1 MEQVPKKQLNIPEN
15 VAKCLMEAEGLT
27 AEDFSEIALYSFG
40 DAVDN
45 WLEVEENYW
54 IALAFINPITHG
66 YVTVIES
73 V

>member
-1 MEQVPKKQLNIPEN
+1 MEQISQKELEIPLN
-15 VAKCLMEAEGLT
+15 VARCLINADGLT
-27 AEDFSEIALYSFG
+27 AEDFSSIALYSFG

-45 WLEVEENYW
+45 WLEVERNYW

-66 YVTVIES
+66 YVTVVES

>member
-1 MEQVPKKQLNIPEN
+1 MEQVLKKQLNIPEN